1 MLQRVSDMTS
11 VCHKKKPLKTLH
23 SHTLIGWYSSLK
35 LSPLLSQDITL
46 RAENILIV
54 RGGRLTV
61 GTEDEPFQHD
71 ATIEM
76 HGQLRAPELPIYGAK
91 CLAVREGELNLHGM

>member
-1 MLQRVSDMTS
+1 M
-11 VCHKKKPLKTLH
+11 
-23 SHTLIGWYSSLK
+23 
-35 LSPLLSQDITL
+35 LSQDITL

-61 GTEDEPFQHD
+61 GTEEEPFQHD

-91 CLAVREGELNLHGM
+91 CLAVREGELNLHGMWWSHVYEHTVDPLIISNSF